1 MPNAATLFSRANT
14 QNVWMFFCETF
25 QDCGPMR
32 QSSLIQ
38 QPPFTQ
44 MRVGFLSFFDAFS
57 MNQHRTPFTTHP
69 QSKRCEHSL
78 ICRRLQW
85 LEYRIVMKSLTL
97 QELSHLTQQRLQEM
111 ESSPLSFSGGNTIS
125 VTNRWC
131 FTTFKTMHWTWFVNS
146 KWWICRMSCF
156 VPSLNVER
164 VKDILYADSYS
175 SPWPAECCLHLYHI
189 AIPRFACL
197 WMFMNGSV
205 NTSKH
210 ACLMRQDASQHVM
223 ANDATLFVCSAKELS
238 CFLDDPLR
246 KSFQGKK
253 KLSAERRC
261 AASGSK
267 AQFNAFSA
275 PGCLCSLSTCPCWTE
290 HPNTGLAWSG
300 NVQNWRSLYIPLPVF
315 WSVPIREMSAVR
327 QCELVAA
334 IMQALQDTLSQL
346 ARKLVRLQDD
356 ALHAK
361 AAATQQIL
369 ALCSCLNVLFFSFS
383 CT

>member
-1 MPNAATLFSRANT
+1 
-14 QNVWMFFCETF
+14 MFFCETF

-57 MNQHRTPFTTHP
+57 MNQHRTPFSTHP
-69 QSKRCEHSL
+69 QSKRCEHSF

-164 VKDILYADSYS
+164 EKDILYADSYS

-197 WMFMNGSV
+197 WMFMEGSV

-223 ANDATLFVCSAKELS
+223 ANDATLFVCRRAKEFS
-238 CFLDDPLR
+238 CFLDDPLLEE
-246 KSFQGKK
+246 
-253 KLSAERRC
+253 KLSRQEEAFSREKVC
-261 AASGSK
+261 SEWVKST
-267 AQFNAFSA
+267 FNAFSS
-275 PGCLCSLSTCPCWTE
+275 PGCLCSLSTCPCFMDQDSDVEDGTSK
-290 HPNTGLAWSG
+290 HGSG
-300 NVQNWRSLYIPLPVF
+300 MVWQRSKLKVTVPLPVF

-369 ALCSCLNVLFFSFS
+369 ALCSCLNVLSFSFS